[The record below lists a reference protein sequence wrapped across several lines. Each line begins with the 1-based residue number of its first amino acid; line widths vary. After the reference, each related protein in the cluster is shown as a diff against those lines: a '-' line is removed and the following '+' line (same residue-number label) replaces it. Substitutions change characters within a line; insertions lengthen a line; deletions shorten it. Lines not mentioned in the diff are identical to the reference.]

1 MTRNDID
8 WWSNYRQSNVRYF
21 SKEIDSMNVQNDE
34 YRMIA
39 EIHARIKG
47 HQVWY
52 PCKCNPEALIKMI
65 DEIDFEFKKV

>member
-47 HQVWY
+47 KPVWY
-52 PCKCNPEALIKMI
+52 PCKCNPKTLIGMI
-65 DEIDFEFKKV
+65 DEIDIEFKKL

>member
-39 EIHARIKG
+39 EIHARIKRKP
-47 HQVWY
+47 VWY
-52 PCKCNPEALIKMI
+52 PCKCNPKTLIGMI
-65 DEIDFEFKKV
+65 DEIDIEFKKV